1 MSIPITTTEAELA
14 EFLKA
19 KAATFNIPGLA
30 LSFALSFAGR
40 MDETYY
46 AAARLG
52 DTLDVGDTF
61 AEAVGKLGEAKAR
74 RTAALKAE
82 LAKLEAL

>member
-30 LSFALSFAGR
+30 LSFAARPG
-40 MDETYY
+40 ETCY

-82 LAKLEAL
+82 LAKMEAL